1 MNTIELVILSISEQ
15 YGAGLKM
22 LEDAIQQCPDDIWQ
36 DTTGEKIISHIAYHV
51 LYWVDRYLCRNK
63 DEGGNFKPFLE
74 IKHQKDEKF
83 IYSKQELLEYL
94 HFDRKRAN
102 KWFNELTIDI
112 LTSDSVYD
120 FHGTTI
126 LSSLI
131 YDLRHIMLHV
141 GALHV
146 RINKFLKVPL
156 DWESH
161 NILYKEE

>member
-1 MNTIELVILSISEQ
+1 MNTIELVILSISDQ
-15 YGAGLKM
+15 YGGGLKM
-22 LEDAIQQCPDDIWQ
+22 LEDAVKQCPDDIWQ
-36 DTTGEKIISHIAYHV
+36 DTTGEKIISQIAYHV

-63 DEGGNFKPFLE
+63 DEGENFKPFLE

-83 IYSKQELLEYL
+83 IYSKHELLEYL

-102 KWFNELTIDI
+102 DWFQELTLDV

-131 YDLRHIMLHV
+131 YDLRHVMLHV

-146 RINKFLKVPL
+146 RLNKFLKVPL